1 MKSFDIGI
9 VGGLCSLG
17 VFIAVL
23 IVINSFDVVIGG
35 QDERNYN
42 RFVQNV
48 DGLTNTFRQQ
58 VEECA
63 QKAVEIR
70 NNDCIKSVDEEY
82 RTQFGSLIKLFG
94 YESHIQEIYQYWQ
107 ADLEFWY
114 EAKKIQLEYSQN
126 PEVIEL
132 EIKRLSDIRDK
143 AVQARLLA
151 EFASQVES
159 SR

>member
-1 MKSFDIGI
+1 MGADPGNALQLQCSFWG
-9 VGGLCSLG
+9 
-17 VFIAVL
+17 
-23 IVINSFDVVIGG
+23 
-35 QDERNYN
+35 N
-42 RFVQNV
+42 RLFS
-48 DGLTNTFRQQ
+48 T
-58 VEECA
+58 
-63 QKAVEIR
+63 K
-70 NNDCIKSVDEEY
+70 Y

-143 AVQARLLA
+143 AVQARLQA

>member
-1 MKSFDIGI
+1 MNSFKIGI

-23 IVINSFDVVIGG
+23 IVINSFDVIIGG

-58 VEECA
+58 TEDCA

-70 NNDCIKSVDEEY
+70 NHDCIKEVDEEY
-82 RTQFGSLIKLFG
+82 RIQFGSLIKLFG
-94 YESHIQEIYQYWQ
+94 YESHIQELYQYWQ

-114 EAKKIQLEYSQN
+114 ETKKTQLEYSQN
-126 PEVIEL
+126 PDVMEL

-143 AVQARLLA
+143 SVQARLQA